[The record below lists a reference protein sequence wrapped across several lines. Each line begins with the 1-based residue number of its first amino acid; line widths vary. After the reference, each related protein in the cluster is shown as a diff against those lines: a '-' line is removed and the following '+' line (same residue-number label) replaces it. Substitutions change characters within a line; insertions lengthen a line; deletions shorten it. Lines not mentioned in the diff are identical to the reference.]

1 MRFMSVDAST
11 SSTGYAIFEGE
22 ELIAYGRL
30 QPKQQD
36 WRERIIEQADLL
48 KNLIVRY
55 SPAKIVVEDVPLM
68 GKGGNKVLVQLGA
81 VQGMLLTLG
90 LPLHFITPS
99 QWRSIIGLFDGTVK
113 GTQRNEM
120 KKKSI
125 EKANKLYGLNLI
137 YKSPTSKYNED
148 DISDS
153 ILIGY
158 SQICH
163 ANKKR
168 DFRKGGV

>member
-68 GKGGNKVLVQLGA
+68 GKGGTRNVIDSGLA
-81 VQGMLLTLG
+81 VA
-90 LPLHFITPS
+90 F
-99 QWRSIIGLFDGTVK
+99 
-113 GTQRNEM
+113 
-120 KKKSI
+120 
-125 EKANKLYGLNLI
+125 Y
-137 YKSPTSKYNED
+137 
-148 DISDS
+148 
-153 ILIGY
+153 
-158 SQICH
+158 H
-163 ANKKR
+163 AFSMEVYYR
-168 DFRKGGV
+168 TF